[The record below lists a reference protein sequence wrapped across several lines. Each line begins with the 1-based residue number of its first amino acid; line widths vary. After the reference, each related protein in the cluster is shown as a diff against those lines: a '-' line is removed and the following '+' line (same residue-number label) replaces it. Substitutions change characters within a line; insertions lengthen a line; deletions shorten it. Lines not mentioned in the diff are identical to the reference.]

1 MKTLVILLSAY
12 NNEEIIEEC
21 VMSSLSQNGANI
33 HVVVADDGSTD
44 STPEILKKIAEKH
57 NNFHPIFLPHGERG
71 IARKRA
77 IDKAR
82 EIKPDYIY
90 IIDSD
95 MILEDRL
102 VEKCVSYMTEYPKI
116 GSLVIPER
124 AFTTH
129 DNFFSKVKV
138 FERNVV
144 NRAGRFL
151 GKTSIEAARFWRME
165 EYDWSGGINFN
176 QIAFEETQPTI
187 RYLEQGGVIERA
199 QFTGVAH
206 NEKRV
211 TLENIL
217 QKKRYYFS
225 VMDKTLQSENDGFM
239 KAVKRWYFFRGVLY
253 RGENLIEYI
262 KHPILTL
269 GMIYMYIALTFVWVQ
284 ELIKNNMKKEKLN

>member
-1 MKTLVILLSAY
+1 
-12 NNEEIIEEC
+12 
-21 VMSSLSQNGANI
+21 
-33 HVVVADDGSTD
+33 
-44 STPEILKKIAEKH
+44 
-57 NNFHPIFLPHGERG
+57 
-71 IARKRA
+71 
-77 IDKAR
+77 
-82 EIKPDYIY
+82 
-90 IIDSD
+90 
-95 MILEDRL
+95 
-102 VEKCVSYMTEYPKI
+102 MTKYPKI

>member
-1 MKTLVILLSAY
+1 MKTLAILLSAY
-12 NNEEIIEEC
+12 NNEGIIEEC
-21 VMSSLSQNGANI
+21 VLSCIKQEGACI

-44 STPEILKKIAEKH
+44 STPSILRRIAGEYVNLH
-57 NNFHPIFLPHGERG
+57 TIFLPHGERG
-71 IARKRA
+71 IARKKA
-77 IDKAR
+77 IDKAK
-82 EIKPDYIY
+82 ELKPDYIY

-95 MILEDRL
+95 MILEDDL
-102 VEKCVSYMTEYPKI
+102 AEKCISYLEGNQKI

-124 AFTTH
+124 AYTTYC
-129 DNFFSKVKV
+129 NFFSKVKV

-144 NRAGRFL
+144 NRAGKFL
-151 GKTSIEAARFWRME
+151 GKTSIEAARFWKTGDYER
-165 EYDWSGGINFN
+165 SGGINFN

-187 RYLEQGGVIERA
+187 RYIEQGGVIERA

-206 NEKRV
+206 NEKMV

-225 VMDKTLQSENDGFM
+225 VMDKTMESEDGGFM

-253 RGENLIEYI
+253 RGENIVEYI

-269 GMIYMYIALTFVWVQ
+269 GMVYMYLALTLVWIQ
-284 ELIKNNMKKEKLN
+284 EIVKNKVKK

>member
-1 MKTLVILLSAY
+1 MKTLAILLSAY
-12 NNEEIIEEC
+12 NNEEIIESC
-21 VMSSLSQNGANI
+21 VMSSLKQMGANI
-33 HVVVADDGSTD
+33 NVVVADDGSTD
-44 STPEILKKIAEKH
+44 STPTILKRISDRYS
-57 NNFHPIFLPHGERG
+57 NFHPIFLPHGERG
-71 IARKRA
+71 IARKKALERA
-77 IDKAR
+77 KELA
-82 EIKPDYIY
+82 PDYIY

-95 MILEDRL
+95 MILEEDL
-102 VEKCVSYMTEYPKI
+102 CEKCISYLMKNPQI

-124 AFTTH
+124 AFTDH

-151 GKTSIEAARFWRME
+151 GKTSIEAARFWRTE
-165 EYDWSGGINFN
+165 EYEKSGGINFN

-187 RYLEQGGVIERA
+187 RYLEQGGIIERA
-199 QFTGVAH
+199 EFTGVAH

-211 TLENIL
+211 TLKNIL

-225 VMDKTLQSENDGFM
+225 VMDKTIESEEGGFM
-239 KAVKRWYFFRGVLY
+239 KAVRRWYFFRGVLY

-269 GMIYMYIALTFVWVQ
+269 GMIYMYLALTIVWIQ
-284 ELIKNNMKKEKLN
+284 ELMKNNAKKEKIN

>member
-1 MKTLVILLSAY
+1 MKTLAILLSAY

-21 VMSSLSQNGANI
+21 VMSSLRQGGANI

-44 STPEILKKIAEKH
+44 STPSILRKIAKKCS
-57 NNFHPIFLPHGERG
+57 NFHPIFLPHGERG

-77 IDKAR
+77 IERAS
-82 EIKPDYIY
+82 ELKPDYIY

-95 MILEDRL
+95 MILEEGL
-102 VEKCVSYMTEYPKI
+102 AEKCISYMTESPKI

-151 GKTSIEAARFWRME
+151 GKTSIEAARFWRIE
-165 EYDWSGGINFN
+165 EYERSGGINFN

-199 QFTGVAH
+199 EFTGVAH

-211 TLENIL
+211 TLKNIL

-225 VMDKTLQSENDGFM
+225 VMDKTMESEEGGFM
-239 KAVKRWYFFRGVLY
+239 KALSRWYFFRGVLY
-253 RGENLIEYI
+253 RGENLVEYI

-269 GMIYMYIALTFVWVQ
+269 GMIYMYIALTLVWIQ
-284 ELIKNNMKKEKLN
+284 ELIKNNVKKEKIN

>member
-21 VMSSLSQNGANI
+21 VMSSLGQSGADI
-33 HVVVADDGSTD
+33 QVVIADDGSTD
-44 STPEILKKIAEKH
+44 TTPSILKEIAEKH

-71 IARKRA
+71 IARKKA
-77 IDKAR
+77 IEKAR
-82 EIKPDYIY
+82 ELNPDYIY

-95 MILEDRL
+95 MILEDGL
-102 VEKCVSYMTEYPKI
+102 AEKCISHMEKHPQI

-151 GKTSIEAARFWRME
+151 GKTSIEAARFWKTE
-165 EYDWSGGINFN
+165 EYERSGGINFN

-199 QFTGVAH
+199 EFTGVAH

-211 TLENIL
+211 TLKNIL

-225 VMDKTLQSENDGFM
+225 VMDKTLESEEGGFM
-239 KAVKRWYFFRGVLY
+239 KALKRWYFFRGVLY

-269 GMIYMYIALTFVWVQ
+269 GMIYMYIALTLVWMQ
-284 ELIKNNMKKEKLN
+284 ELIKNNAKKEKIN

>member
-21 VMSSLSQNGANI
+21 VMSSLGQSGADI
-33 HVVVADDGSTD
+33 QVVIADDGSTD
-44 STPEILKKIAEKH
+44 TTPSILKKIAEKH

-71 IARKRA
+71 IARKKA
-77 IDKAR
+77 IEKAR
-82 EIKPDYIY
+82 ELNPDYIY

-95 MILEDRL
+95 MILEDGL
-102 VEKCVSYMTEYPKI
+102 AEKCISHMEKHPQI

-151 GKTSIEAARFWRME
+151 GKTSIEAARFWKTE
-165 EYDWSGGINFN
+165 EYERSGGINFN

-199 QFTGVAH
+199 EFTGVAH

-211 TLENIL
+211 TLKNIL

-225 VMDKTLQSENDGFM
+225 VMDKTLESEEGGFM
-239 KAVKRWYFFRGVLY
+239 KALKRWYFFRGVLY

-269 GMIYMYIALTFVWVQ
+269 GMIYMYIALTLVWMQ
-284 ELIKNNMKKEKLN
+284 ELIKNNAKKEKIN